1 MRSHDQFRAV
11 TEQGQRVASRCV
23 TVLARPNDVGCDR
36 LGIVASRKL
45 GGAVDRNRAKRRIRD
60 VFRRQVGA
68 MTGAEAPPLDVVV
81 IARREVL
88 EAPIASIETELSTAM
103 RRLRKQA
110 RT

>member
-1 MRSHDQFRAV
+1 M
-11 TEQGQRVASRCV
+11 GSRCV
-23 TVLARPNDVGCDR
+23 TVLARPNDAGCDR

-68 MTGAEAPPLDVVV
+68 ATDAAAPPLDVVV

-88 EAPIASIETELSTAM
+88 DAPIASLETELSTAM